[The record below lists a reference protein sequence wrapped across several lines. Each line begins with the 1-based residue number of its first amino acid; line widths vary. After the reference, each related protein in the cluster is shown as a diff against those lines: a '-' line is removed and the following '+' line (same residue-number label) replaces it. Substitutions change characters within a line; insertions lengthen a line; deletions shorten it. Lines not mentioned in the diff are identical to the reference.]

1 MRIEIADYKV
11 VMKGYHYTKFQ
22 RIVEEFLNM
31 NTPCAKLKLDN
42 GEYKTPTA
50 AASAVRNYIKRNRCD
65 NLTVKVV
72 NNEVYIFNT
81 LLVEGI

>member
-1 MRIEIADYKV
+1 MRIEKADYKV
-11 VMKGYHYTKFQ
+11 VMNGYRYTKIHG
-22 RIVEEFLNM
+22 IVEEFINM

-42 GEYKTPTA
+42 GEYKSTY
-50 AASAVRNYIKRNRCD
+50 AASSAVKNYIKRHRCN
-65 NLTVKVV
+65 NLTVKVF

>member
-1 MRIEIADYKV
+1 MRIEKVDYKV
-11 VMKGYHYTKFQ
+11 VMKGYRYTKIQ
-22 RIVEEFLNM
+22 KIVEEFVNM

-42 GEYKTPTA
+42 GEYISPTA
-50 AASAVRNYIKRNRCD
+50 ASSAVRNYIKRNRCN